1 MKVLVIGGG
10 GREHALAWKLHG
22 EGAEIIAA
30 PGNPGIAE
38 LGRCLAASV
47 SDVGA
52 LASIARREQVAF
64 TMVGPELPLAEGL
77 VDHFQAEGLA
87 VFGPTKGAAQ
97 VEASKRFAKEV
108 MLEAGVPTAHATM
121 HSEVPS
127 AMRAAHALGAPV
139 VIKASGLAAG
149 KGVVVA
155 MTMLEAEGAIRM
167 MLEGN
172 AFGAAGHEVLVEEF
186 MEGEELSLFAICDGT
201 RALPMI
207 GVQDHKRLL
216 AGDEGPNTGGM
227 GAYAPVSISTPAVV
241 ADAEQR
247 VFGPMLAAMAARGVP
262 FSGLLYA
269 GLMLTR
275 DGAKVVEFNCRF
287 GDPETQAILPLLDSR
302 LAPVLEAVATGA
314 GLAGAAKL
322 RWRSAASVCTVLA
335 GGEYPERSSTGAPI
349 DLPELP
355 DGVLAFHAGTRRG
368 ADGRLETAG
377 GRVLNI
383 VATAPTMRVALE
395 RSTEWAARVRFEG
408 RQFRPDIG
416 WRELARAG
424 AS

>member
-22 EGAEIIAA
+22 EGAEILAA

-38 LGRCLAASV
+38 LGTCLAASA
-47 SDVGA
+47 SDFDA
-52 LASIARREQVAF
+52 LVTIARRERVAF
-64 TMVGPELPLAEGL
+64 TMVGPEAPLAAGL
-77 VDHFQAEGLA
+77 VDRFRVEGLA
-87 VFGPTKGAAQ
+87 AFGPTAAAAQ
-97 VEASKRFAKEV
+97 VEASKRFSKEV
-108 MLEAGVPTAHATM
+108 MVEAGVPTAHAST
-121 HSEVPS
+121 HTDVPS
-127 AMRAAHALGAPV
+127 AMRAAHGLGAPV

-155 MTMLEAEGAIRM
+155 MTMPEAEAAILM

-207 GVQDHKRLL
+207 CVQDHKRLL
-216 AGDEGPNTGGM
+216 AGDLGPNTGGM
-227 GAYAPVSISTPAVV
+227 GAYAPVSIGTRAVV
-241 ADAEQR
+241 ADAEAR
-247 VFGPMLAAMAARGVP
+247 VFAPMLAAMAARGAP
-262 FSGLLYA
+262 FTGLLYA
-269 GLMLTR
+269 GLMLTPT
-275 DGAKVVEFNCRF
+275 GARVVEFNCRF
-287 GDPETQAILPLLDSR
+287 GDPETQALMPLLDSA
-302 LAPVLEAVATGA
+302 LAPVLQAVASGD
-314 GLAGAAKL
+314 GLAGAAPL
-322 RWRSAASVCTVLA
+322 RWRPAASVCTVLA
-335 GGEYPERSSTGAPI
+335 SGGYPETSGSGVPI
-349 DLPELP
+349 DMPEMP

-368 ADGRLETAG
+368 ATGQLETNG

-383 VATAPTMRVALE
+383 VATAPTMREALN
-395 RSTEWAARVRFEG
+395 RSAQWAERVRFEG